1 MYGARP
7 QVASH
12 RSCDRCGAPVL
23 RQTSGVPWVVT
34 VDEKRLTPD
43 QAAAMTGPNRLA
55 WCLREN
61 KWTGMRLVEVL
72 PSHNRQC
79 PHAHLIAHECPPGT
93 PLVKGALW

>member
-1 MYGARP
+1 
-7 QVASH
+7 
-12 RSCDRCGAPVL
+12 VL

-34 VDEKRLTPD
+34 VDEQRLTPD

-72 PSHNRQC
+72 PVFHNREC
-79 PHAHLIAHECPPGT
+79 PHAHVIAHECPPGT
-93 PLVKGALW
+93 PTVKGALW